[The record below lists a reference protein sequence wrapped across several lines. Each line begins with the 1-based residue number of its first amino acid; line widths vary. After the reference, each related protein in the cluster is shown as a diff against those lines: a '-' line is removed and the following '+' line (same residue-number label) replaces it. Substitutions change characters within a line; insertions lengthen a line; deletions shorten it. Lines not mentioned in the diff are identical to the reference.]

1 MEGVMPQAAGK
12 PKKESEKQ
20 QLDRALDEGL
30 EESFPGSDPVAVT
43 QPATE
48 LPEDSF
54 KTDDERSRDS
64 KHKKRQP

>member
-1 MEGVMPQAAGK
+1 MPQAAGK
-12 PKKESEKQ
+12 PKKESEKE
-20 QLDRALDEGL
+20 QLDRALEEGL

-54 KTDDERSRDS
+54 KTAEERSRDG
-64 KHKKRQP
+64 KHKKPQS

>member
-1 MEGVMPQAAGK
+1 MPQAGSK